1 MEYFKRSSKTAKT
14 YSVKEAKSRLENYCA
29 YQERCHK
36 EVHQKLKEMHMIRD
50 AIDLIIHHLL
60 QHDYLNESRFAQAF
74 ARGKFRTKKWGKIRI
89 IRELRFRDISKYN
102 IDLAMKEIPDNDYIT
117 TFEELVEKR
126 FRQLTSEK
134 NLQKKRRKLAD
145 YLLYRGWESD
155 LVWEKVRELIS

>member
-1 MEYFKRSSKTAKT
+1 
-14 YSVKEAKSRLENYCA
+14 
-29 YQERCHK
+29 
-36 EVHQKLKEMHMIRD
+36 MHMIRD

-60 QHDYLNESRFAQAF
+60 QHDYLNETRFAQAF

-89 IRELRFRDISKYN
+89 VRELRLRDISKYN

>member
-1 MEYFKRSSKTAKT
+1 
-14 YSVKEAKSRLENYCA
+14 
-29 YQERCHK
+29 
-36 EVHQKLKEMHMIRD
+36 MIRD

-60 QHDYLNESRFAQAF
+60 QHDYLNETRFAQAF

-89 IRELRFRDISKYN
+89 IRELRLRDISKYN

-145 YLLYRGWESD
+145 YLLYRGWESN

>member
-1 MEYFKRSSKTAKT
+1 MKTAKT

-60 QHDYLNESRFAQAF
+60 QHDYLNETRFAQAF

-89 IRELRFRDISKYN
+89 IRELRLRDISKYN